1 MRGDYSRVRS
11 IRGPIMLITVG
22 VLFALQNF
30 TAFGFEQTW
39 PVLLIVLGL
48 LHLIGRT
55 AAPQAPEPPPPPYN
69 FPPAGSRPYAQTGY
83 SQGPQPGATQGT
95 EKGGFGGSANPG
107 GAA

>member
-1 MRGDYSRVRS
+1 MRGDHSRVRS

-48 LHLIGRT
+48 LHLIGRSV
-55 AAPQAPEPPPPPYN
+55 APPPPEAPPPPYN
-69 FPPAGSRPYAQTGY
+69 FPPAGSRPYTETGY
-83 SQGPQPGATQGT
+83 SQGPPAPTQGT